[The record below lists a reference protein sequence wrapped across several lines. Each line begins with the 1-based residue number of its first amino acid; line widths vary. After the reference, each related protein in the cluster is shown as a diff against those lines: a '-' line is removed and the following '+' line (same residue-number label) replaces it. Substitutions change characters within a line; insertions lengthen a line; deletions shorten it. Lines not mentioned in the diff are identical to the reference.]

1 MNQEGNHYHRIFIQ
15 DKKDSGQDL
24 YYQKEMHPYLYQ
36 DSLFEF
42 LQKRLLPQWHPSHI
56 YDHHLWISLG
66 AHC

>member
-15 DKKDSGQDL
+15 DKKDSGQDSHD
-24 YYQKEMHPYLYQ
+24 QKEMHPYLYQ

-42 LQKRLLPQWHPSHI
+42 QQKRLLPQLHPNRI

-66 AHC
+66 DHC